1 MRTSYSPVTFCLF
14 SLSVVP
20 AMALDVNSKLCLNDN
35 PPTIRTVEAVQKGWG
50 EGIVA
55 IGKAKDPKAAAIK
68 HLDTFYSYDARTVLF
83 KPTKAS
89 KNQFRNTKEEA
100 LSYFVGGVIP
110 EDKGFALAPYT
121 KVRFDNHGVVTK
133 CNIALAM
140 GNYYFT
146 KTNGDE
152 IKVEYSF
159 AYIQDEKGNLKIKL
173 HHSSL
178 PF

>member
-1 MRTSYSPVTFCLF
+1 MRFVLALVLYFATLSALALPV
-14 SLSVVP
+14 
-20 AMALDVNSKLCLNDN
+20 DSKLCLNDN
-35 PPTIRTVEAVQKGWG
+35 PPTEQAVDEVQNGWG
-50 EGIVA
+50 SGIVA
-55 IGKAKDPKAAAIK
+55 IGAAENPEAAAIE
-68 HLDTFYSYDARTVLF
+68 HLDRFYAYDFRNVLF

-89 KNQFRNTKEEA
+89 DDQFRNTKEEA

-121 KVRFDNHGVVTK
+121 KVRFDNHRVVVK
-133 CNIALAM
+133 CYMALAM

-146 KTNGDE
+146 QTDGE
-152 IKVEYSF
+152 EVKVEYSF
-159 AYIQDEKGNLKIKL
+159 VYVQDEKGDLKIKL

>member
-1 MRTSYSPVTFCLF
+1 MKHIVTTIALL
-14 SLSVVP
+14 SL
-20 AMALDVNSKLCLNDN
+20 
-35 PPTIRTVEAVQKGWG
+35 TVGAAQAAETCGTLTPITKQEVLAAQKAWG

-55 IGKAKDPKAAAIK
+55 IGKAKDPKDAALQHINTLYA
-68 HLDTFYSYDARTVLF
+68 YDLGPVLF

-89 KNQFRNTKEEA
+89 VVQFRDDKEEA
-100 LSYFVGGVIP
+100 LSYFVGGKEK

-121 KVRFDNHGVVTK
+121 NVRFENHAITSD
-133 CNIALAM
+133 CDSALAQ

-146 KTNGDE
+146 TTDNKE

-159 AYIQDEKGNLKIKL
+159 GYVHDAKGNVKINL

-178 PF
+178 PYKPE